1 MTFTINIYLRFA
13 LIALGI
19 IGGIALWAAYG
30 FWYGFFFLLA
40 GLILLAGY
48 FMLGT
53 VQSAAM
59 LMQSMN
65 FDAVEKRL
73 SLTFFLGMLYKANRA
88 YLYMIKGTMA
98 MYKKDFNKAE
108 TFLQKA
114 QDTGLATD
122 NEKSTVYFQLANIA
136 AQKNNWVGAQNQFK
150 KAKEYKVT
158 DPEMKEQYRQFEKA
172 LANRGAM
179 NPANRGMMIQPGGKR
194 KRPRGM

>member
-1 MTFTINIYLRFA
+1 MMFTINIYLRFA

-19 IGGIALWAAYG
+19 IGGTALSAAYG
-30 FWYGFFFLLA
+30 FWYGFFFILA
-40 GLILLAGY
+40 GIILLIGY
-48 FMLGT
+48 LLLGT

-73 SLTFFLGMLYKANRA
+73 GLTFFPGLLYKANRA
-88 YLYMIKGTMA
+88 YLYMIRGTMA

-108 TFLQKA
+108 IFLQKA

-136 AQKNNWVGAQNQFK
+136 AQKNNWIGAQNHFK
-150 KAKEYKVT
+150 KAKEYKVS
-158 DPEMKEQYRQFEKA
+158 DPEMKEQYKQFEKA

>member
-1 MTFTINIYLRFA
+1 MFTINIYLRFA
-13 LIALGI
+13 LIVIGLA
-19 IGGIALWAAYG
+19 GGIALTAAYG
-30 FWYGFFFLLA
+30 FWYGFFFILMGVIMLVGYLL
-40 GLILLAGY
+40 
-48 FMLGT
+48 LGT
-53 VQSAAM
+53 IQSAAM

-73 SLTFFLGMLYKANRA
+73 ALTFFPGLLYKANRA

-98 MYKKDFNKAE
+98 MYKKDLNGAE
-108 TFLQKA
+108 TWLQKA
-114 QDTGLATD
+114 QETGLATEG
-122 NEKSTVYFQLANIA
+122 EKGTVYFQLANIA
-136 AQKNNWVGAQNQFK
+136 AQKNNWVLAQNQFK
-150 KAKEYKVT
+150 KAKEYKVS

>member
-1 MTFTINIYLRFA
+1 MFTINIYLRFA
-13 LIALGI
+13 LIVIGLA
-19 IGGIALWAAYG
+19 GGIALTAAYG
-30 FWYGFFFLLA
+30 FWYGFFFILMGVIMLVGYLL
-40 GLILLAGY
+40 
-48 FMLGT
+48 LGT
-53 VQSAAM
+53 IQSAAM

-73 SLTFFLGMLYKANRA
+73 ALTFFPGLLYKANRA

-98 MYKKDFNKAE
+98 MYKKDLNGAE
-108 TFLQKA
+108 TWLQKA
-114 QDTGLATD
+114 QETGLATEG
-122 NEKSTVYFQLANIA
+122 EKGTVYFQLANIA
-136 AQKNNWVGAQNQFK
+136 AQKNNWVLAQNQFK
-150 KAKEYKVT
+150 KAKEFKVS